1 MAAPF
6 SFEVE
11 SMSKRILVVG
21 GGAAGM
27 IAAITAARQGAAVSL
42 VERNERLGRKLYIT
56 GKGRCNVTND
66 CSPEQVLSQIPRGN
80 RFLYSAMNRFPPE
93 ETKAFFRALGVELK
107 TERGNRVFP
116 QSDRSTDIIDA
127 LAREL
132 RRLRVQ
138 VVHGRVNRILS
149 DGEGVTGAQLEDGV
163 LFPAEGV
170 IVCTGGASYPATGST
185 GDGYRFATEL
195 GHTVV
200 PVRGSLVP
208 LVERGEDCAK
218 MQGLALKN
226 VLVKVKNQKKKIV
239 FEAFG
244 ELLFTDFGLSG
255 PVILSASAQL
265 DDFEKNRYTVMIDL
279 KPALEEKK
287 LDDRLLREFS
297 AQANRAFR
305 NALGGLLPRLM
316 IPVVIA
322 RSNIPPETKVH
333 DLTKGQRRTL
343 LELIKGFRVELQGA
357 RPVEE
362 AIVTSGGV
370 KLSEV
375 NPTTMESKKVK
386 GLYFAGELLDADGYT
401 GGFNLQIAWA
411 TGYAAGFHAANT
423 AT

>member
-1 MAAPF
+1 M
-6 SFEVE
+6 
-11 SMSKRILVVG
+11 
-21 GGAAGM
+21 
-27 IAAITAARQGAAVSL
+27 
-42 VERNERLGRKLYIT
+42 
-56 GKGRCNVTND
+56 
-66 CSPEQVLSQIPRGN
+66 
-80 RFLYSAMNRFPPE
+80 
-93 ETKAFFRALGVELK
+93 
-107 TERGNRVFP
+107 
-116 QSDRSTDIIDA
+116 
-127 LAREL
+127 
-132 RRLRVQ
+132 
-138 VVHGRVNRILS
+138 
-149 DGEGVTGAQLEDGV
+149 
-163 LFPAEGV
+163 
-170 IVCTGGASYPATGST
+170 
-185 GDGYRFATEL
+185 
-195 GHTVV
+195 V

-244 ELLFTDFGLSG
+244 ELLFTHFGLSG